1 MGIRCSSCR
10 VLLLS
15 LKILIS
21 SPFLYINSKTHLAL
35 ATSILLKGC
44 FSSPLSLSLY
54 DLLLLRVSPG
64 RAELS
69 CKMDWLHKLRRALL
83 SFSARLK
90 LSKSVGRDGG
100 EYGGVGGLLKLQ
112 DDVQLCGYQDVQ
124 IMWNILSK
132 AQREEMMIM
141 ATTKTQPA
149 PKHNN
154 KKQRQQPSWCFKTFF
169 WTSHAKSPVLV

>member
-1 MGIRCSSCR
+1 
-10 VLLLS
+10 
-15 LKILIS
+15 
-21 SPFLYINSKTHLAL
+21 
-35 ATSILLKGC
+35 
-44 FSSPLSLSLY
+44 
-54 DLLLLRVSPG
+54 
-64 RAELS
+64 
-69 CKMDWLHKLRRALL
+69 MDWLHKLRRALL